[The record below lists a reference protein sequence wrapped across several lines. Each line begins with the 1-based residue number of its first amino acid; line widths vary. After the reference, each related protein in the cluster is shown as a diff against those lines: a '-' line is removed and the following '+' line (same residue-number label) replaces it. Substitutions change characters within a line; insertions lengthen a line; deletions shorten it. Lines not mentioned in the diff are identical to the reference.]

1 MQYYE
6 IKWLL
11 QTEKLD
17 LGKARIFSNIF
28 RFIDYLCTLNNDEFE
43 SNFNN
48 FYADEMELKKE
59 NKDSCKSSLLG
70 ISTEVHDRKPRTQL
84 FDQRAKFPVHIN
96 HMSYLDSNVPSNIF
110 HASIDSEILRITRTT
125 TDVLI
130 WKHMLIFF

>member
-11 QTEKLD
+11 QTEKFD

-28 RFIDYLCTLNNDEFE
+28 RFFDDLCTLRNDEFE

-48 FYADEMELKKE
+48 FYADEMEPKKE
-59 NKDSCKSSLLG
+59 NKDLCKSSLLG
-70 ISTEVHDRKPRTQL
+70 ISTEIHDRKSRTQL
-84 FDQRAKFPVHIN
+84 FDQRAKFPVYIN
-96 HMSYLDSNVPSNIF
+96 HMSYLDSNVPSKIF

-125 TDVLI
+125 TDVL
-130 WKHMLIFF
+130 M